1 MTSGLYLNRSL
12 QVVCLSFFVLFCFN
26 PLGPGNKNQKVS
38 ETHMKETL
46 FFFSFF
52 QKPCNLREGM
62 GFDLGVLSAQV
73 GIHVMKALN

>member
-12 QVVCLSFFVLFCFN
+12 QIVCLSFLFCFN

-46 FFFSFF
+46 SLFFFFF

-62 GFDLGVLSAQV
+62 GFDSGVLSAQV